1 MVPVTSFASLE
12 ERIAHLNWRRVCNEQ
27 QIQGTLRESKQLQAR
42 DEFLRVAKNGRQ
54 EKSDWM
60 HNVIKDELNKP
71 LPVTT
76 DFYRELT
83 LLERDR
89 HEKTQQ
95 TAAKHLTQIQ
105 AIQAKIDDREAQ
117 NNRKQEFERKK
128 KALFQS
134 NLVN

>member
-1 MVPVTSFASLE
+1 
-12 ERIAHLNWRRVCNEQ
+12 
-27 QIQGTLRESKQLQAR
+27 
-42 DEFLRVAKNGRQ
+42 
-54 EKSDWM
+54 M

-89 HEKTQQ
+89 HEKAQQ

-105 AIQAKIDDREAQ
+105 AIQIKIDDREAQ

-128 KALFQS
+128 KALLQGDLS
-134 NLVN
+134 